1 MFWTGVLVMLDH
13 CVMPAFVCMTL
24 PALAC
29 FLASSASGTETR
41 FGGAYYRPCFSTGMD
56 FYRILGIAPFGPNPS
71 CFGSR
76 PYSCRIVTTTGLSFC
91 IHLPVLAYFL
101 TSSES
106 LIIIIRS
113 ILPNPTNLDVISILG
128 SKADVG
134 FYGTFGI
141 APYV

>member
-1 MFWTGVLVMLDH
+1 MK
-13 CVMPAFVCMTL
+13 A
-24 PALAC
+24 
-29 FLASSASGTETR
+29 
-41 FGGAYYRPCFSTGMD
+41 
-56 FYRILGIAPFGPNPS
+56 
-71 CFGSR
+71 
-76 PYSCRIVTTTGLSFC
+76 TGLSFC
-91 IHLPVLAYFL
+91 IHLPVLAHFL